1 MENGRPLQATT
12 NSFSPFRPRLQA
24 VGRFGLGS
32 AMLTPEVMVGGKFK
46 LTEGVGNLGGF
57 FFLAPLLNTAMETLG
72 LDKDLDSRFVL
83 LLSVGP
89 DCHSGVLVC
98 FKTSVF
104 VPKLA

>member
-1 MENGRPLQATT
+1 VTVGTGNRGEVRMENGRPLQATT

-57 FFLAPLLNTAMETLG
+57 FF
-72 LDKDLDSRFVL
+72 SRPALEHCNGNFG
-83 LLSVGP
+83 S
-89 DCHSGVLVC
+89 
-98 FKTSVF
+98 
-104 VPKLA
+104 